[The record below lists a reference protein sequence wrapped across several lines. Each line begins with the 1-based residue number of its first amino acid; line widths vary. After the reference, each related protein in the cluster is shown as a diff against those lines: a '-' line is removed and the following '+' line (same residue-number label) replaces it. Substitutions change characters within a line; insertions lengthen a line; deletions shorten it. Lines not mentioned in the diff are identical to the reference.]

1 MGQNK
6 NLDILKWLRIYLIIT
21 LAFILVACPT
31 TDSLYR
37 EAYFRYLAKKDEEA
51 LALCQEI
58 MARDASYTQAYI
70 LTSLILA
77 VKGQTSK
84 AIDVLVEAK
93 DKARPEAVFY
103 FNLGNLYFNTGDY
116 TRACAEYTQALKLN
130 SGLKE
135 AYLNRANSFL
145 ALKEYAKALAD
156 YEDFLRL
163 SSEER
168 PEVRKLVELLKIDL
182 KKN

>member
-6 NLDILKWLRIYLIIT
+6 KLYDLKGLRAYLLGGII
-21 LAFILVACPT
+21 FILIGCPT
-31 TDSLYR
+31 TESLYR
-37 EAYFRYLAKKDEEA
+37 DAYFKYLAKKEEEA
-51 LALCQEI
+51 LALCKEI
-58 MARDASYTQAYI
+58 LSRDASYTQAYL

-77 VKGQTSK
+77 VKGQTRE

-93 DKARPEAVFY
+93 SKAKPEAIVY
-103 FNLGNLYFNTGDY
+103 FNLGNLYFNKGDY
-116 TRACAEYTQALKLN
+116 ARACAEYTQALKLN
-130 SGLKE
+130 PGLHE

-145 ALKEYAKALAD
+145 ALHEYAKALVD
-156 YEDFLRL
+156 YEEFLRL
-163 SSEER
+163 STKER